1 MRITTKLIIGLLMI
15 ISASLYGQQ
24 ESPELVKAIR
34 EGDARTLSGFFHK
47 SLEMTIL
54 DKDYVVSKEQATRI
68 LEDFFK
74 SNKPVDFTISF
85 GGEKDDSHYSIGNL
99 KTKDK
104 NFRVN
109 LFFIENQENKRLIY
123 FLSIEPDEGY
133 AL

>member
-1 MRITTKLIIGLLMI
+1 MRYFTIILLTLSLF
-15 ISASLYGQQ
+15 ISDRASAQAVA
-24 ESPELVKAIR
+24 PELVRAFK
-34 EGDARTLSGFFHK
+34 EGNAKTLADYFHK

-85 GGEKDDSHYSIGNL
+85 GGEKDDSHYSIGIL

-104 NFRVN
+104 SYRVN
-109 LFFIENQENKRLIY
+109 LFFIENQDNKRLIY
-123 FLSIEPDEGY
+123 FLSIEKDDGY